1 MWLMN
6 HFSRPDNC
14 LLQPQRDRGA
24 GDEPPPWQ
32 EAVSAAV
39 PPAASRSGWAMP
51 RRSPEPRP
59 ALGQAPAAGPAGA
72 WWHGWWVTPPRLGL
86 LTARCLQTAQASHRD
101 KTSWQAGTV
110 TLGILVTETIGVLVA
125 FFSTWEDNDAH
136 FGWVHEHRF
145 YDSSTYRNSLA
156 GMYSSKISH

>member
-1 MWLMN
+1 MSLL
-6 HFSRPDNC
+6 HGKRPC
-14 LLQPQRDRGA
+14 QQPCHQPHPDRA
-24 GDEPPPWQ
+24 EPCDEP
-32 EAVSAAV
+32 A
-39 PPAASRSGWAMP
+39 P

-59 ALGQAPAAGPAGA
+59 APGQAPAAGPAGA

-86 LTARCLQTAQASHRD
+86 LTARCLQTAQASHPG

-110 TLGILVTETIGVLVA
+110 TLGILVTETIWVLVA

-136 FGWVHEHRF
+136 FGWVHEHRL

-156 GMYSSKISH
+156 GMYSSKISHE